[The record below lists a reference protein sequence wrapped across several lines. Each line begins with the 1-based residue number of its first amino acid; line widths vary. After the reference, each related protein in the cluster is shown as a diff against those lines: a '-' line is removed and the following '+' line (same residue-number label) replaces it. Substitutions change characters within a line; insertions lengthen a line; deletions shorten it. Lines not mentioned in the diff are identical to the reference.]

1 MGYRHYFHKI
11 SKTDLEEIKNCQT
24 QIDLC
29 EWSKRHNYNLERH
42 EDDDGEHYDYIVV
55 REIGKELYC
64 FGKDV
69 DWANNIQSKNES
81 IFSNNELQEFYSDYQ
96 PVICSKEDF
105 LDVINIYKQQ
115 IIQYYEYLLEPAKND
130 SEVSI
135 KDKQMTH
142 ITFRLQDWKNNY
154 NLQPINTDLTKDTIC
169 DSWLFEYAIF
179 ELVRIYKTFDW
190 ENDALILLGW

>member
-1 MGYRHYFHKI
+1 M
-11 SKTDLEEIKNCQT
+11 
-24 QIDLC
+24 
-29 EWSKRHNYNLERH
+29 
-42 EDDDGEHYDYIVV
+42 
-55 REIGKELYC
+55 
-64 FGKDV
+64 
-69 DWANNIQSKNES
+69 
-81 IFSNNELQEFYSDYQ
+81 QEFYSDYQ

-105 LDVINIYKQQ
+105 LDVINNYKQQ